1 MLGNQ
6 RRPRSLSEGFAKA
19 KAPDSARKVKPKAKA
34 AFDTT
39 IHNLNEMA
47 LSPAQRKRREEARIL
62 YAPKHLSTST
72 STSTSNQKKVQS
84 TASVSPSLSPSPA
97 TTNTTATSKVPSRIP
112 ASHSSSSSLP
122 DEDDAVVDLDEE
134 LRNFSRKTTKEA
146 PVSKAASLRNTL
158 LTQIQHQQQQHHSQ
172 PTKPSLT
179 PTPNNKKHVQIDQN
193 TSFFHPIIQNQLI
206 SLLESLETLST
217 AMNISPPPP
226 TSTSTS
232 SSEDPILADPL
243 NPLFLLSH
251 TLATATQTVS
261 SATRLVQNNYL
272 RTDSIASTIEAL
284 CVKVNSLEARLAV
297 KEKADSAGALK
308 LDAVQKSVDLVHS
321 LVDGELGQVWKAV
334 DSMRAECRAAGFGN
348 SVMRTLRGEFAE

>member
-1 MLGNQ
+1 
-6 RRPRSLSEGFAKA
+6 
-19 KAPDSARKVKPKAKA
+19 
-34 AFDTT
+34 
-39 IHNLNEMA
+39 MA

-72 STSTSNQKKVQS
+72 STSTSTSNQKKVQS
-84 TASVSPSLSPSPA
+84 TASLSPSPA
-97 TTNTTATSKVPSRIP
+97 TTNTTATSKAPSRIP

-146 PVSKAASLRNTL
+146 PASKAASLRNTL
-158 LTQIQHQQQQHHSQ
+158 LTQIQQHQQHHSQ

-226 TSTSTS
+226 TSTTTS